1 MDSQVCGDGRLL
13 DLIDEEWRKD
23 KLPIDEILVPIS
35 ELPDPESDNGDSHMT
50 LKELEQK
57 WNNLALG
64 TLSVQCFIKEC
75 NQLDF
80 LPLDCKYC
88 KNIFCKNH
96 FNTASHSCPQLAENV
111 AENTGKANL
120 FHCSQMQC
128 TTKSAVE
135 MTCDTRQSELERWSK
150 PKEEFLETKKI
161 VDTELRNKLKK
172 SKNSALAIKV
182 QLMKLKNK
190 SVGPSIV
197 PVGDRC
203 YFSVHPPI
211 NNGSKIF
218 DGSRGAY
225 VSVNWSIGKVID
237 SISNSL
243 NIPNSNNLAN
253 VQKLRMFHYLN
264 GNIVTSQM
272 DIILSELFRIGSL
285 VDGQDIILEYSTNDR
300 VDFSLYK

>member
-1 MDSQVCGDGRLL
+1 MEFPNTG
-13 DLIDEEWRKD
+13 
-23 KLPIDEILVPIS
+23 
-35 ELPDPESDNGDSHMT
+35 
-50 LKELEQK
+50 
-57 WNNLALG
+57 
-64 TLSVQCFIKEC
+64 VQCFIKEC

-96 FNTASHSCPQLAENV
+96 FNTTSHSCPQLAENV

-135 MTCDTRQSELERWSK
+135 MTCVKCKKNFCLIHRFHDCFEENQDTRQSELERWSK
-150 PKEEFLETKKI
+150 PKEVFLETKKI
-161 VDTELRNKLKK
+161 VDTELTNKLKK

-237 SISNSL
+237 SISDSL

-264 GNIVTSQM
+264 GNIVTNQM
-272 DIILSELFRIGSL
+272 DIILSELFRIGIL